1 MKALQTLFQAILF
14 ILSLLALGSIFYQL
28 FTERYSQENFTAILI
43 FMIPVLL
50 SFLFSANLLINRK

>member
-14 ILSLLALGSIFYQL
+14 MISLLALGSIFYQL